1 MANAPF
7 FPFARYTSIVG
18 VHTSLLA
25 FVALFFPR
33 MFIDADMEQ
42 SSSKDRPQHP
52 FLVALTTSP
61 TITVSSMI
69 LGVVVLQAWW
79 GGWIRD
85 WLIDYSLNG
94 SDDARRLD
102 KTKINERK
110 TSAFIN
116 AWAATLVVSLV
127 FHFVIVLFG
136 APIFSSGLNT
146 YLLSLLISLLS
157 VFAPAYTYGTP
168 SLSSDTESMV
178 IRMTWTRLFAE
189 FSIRTPVER
198 AIAYP
203 SAGAII
209 GCWLGAIPIALDW
222 DRPWQAWPLTPA
234 FGGLLGYILASIAA
248 LTISAITALAQEDI
262 RRERLKTS

>member
-1 MANAPF
+1 MAKRKANKTAKAAPQQSEPLDMANAPF

-110 TSAFIN
+110 TS
-116 AWAATLVVSLV
+116 V
-127 FHFVIVLFG
+127 
-136 APIFSSGLNT
+136 
-146 YLLSLLISLLS
+146 
-157 VFAPAYTYGTP
+157 
-168 SLSSDTESMV
+168 SDTHGVES
-178 IRMTWTRLFAE
+178 R
-189 FSIRTPVER
+189 
-198 AIAYP
+198 Y
-203 SAGAII
+203 
-209 GCWLGAIPIALDW
+209 
-222 DRPWQAWPLTPA
+222 
-234 FGGLLGYILASIAA
+234 
-248 LTISAITALAQEDI
+248 
-262 RRERLKTS
+262 